1 MVRDP
6 KEIDEVMGPSI
17 ATPRSAGA
25 PPGGDEYGRR
35 VTSDVLLVGCGDL
48 GSAVG
53 LRLADRGHDVLA
65 LRRNADRVPAPLRGR
80 SVDLT
85 REAPDLQGVR
95 ARLLVV
101 ALTARPRSEEAYR
114 ATYVEG
120 MGRVLDALARGGDV
134 PERAVL
140 VSSTAVHGAGDLPPL
155 QDETTPASPTDGP
168 GRMLLAAEELFGE
181 RLPDGTVLRLSGL
194 YGGSSTRL
202 LDQVLAGRVE
212 DPHRWTNRIH
222 RLDAADAVV
231 HLLTRPELPERL
243 YLGTDDEPAQL
254 GDVTAFLAERLGAP
268 TPPAADPAR
277 GHGKRLSNARLRA
290 TGWRPSRPSYREGYA
305 DLRPPTA

>member
-1 MVRDP
+1 
-6 KEIDEVMGPSI
+6 
-17 ATPRSAGA
+17 
-25 PPGGDEYGRR
+25 

-65 LRRNADRVPAPLRGR
+65 LRRDADRVPPPLRGL

-85 REAPDLQGVR
+85 RETPRLPDLD
-95 ARLLVV
+95 ARWVVV
-101 ALTARPRSEEAYR
+101 ALTARPRTEESYR
-114 ATYVEG
+114 ATYVDG
-120 MGRVLDALARGGDV
+120 MRRALDALAATGTL

-140 VSSTAVHGAGDLPPL
+140 VSSTAVHGSSDRPSLE
-155 QDETTPASPTDGP
+155 DETASLRPADGP
-168 GRMLLAAEELFGE
+168 ARVLVEAEELFGE
-181 RLPDGTVLRLSGL
+181 RLPHGTVLRLSGL

-202 LDQVLAGRVE
+202 VDMVREGRVE

-222 RLDAADAVV
+222 REDAADAVV
-231 HLLTRPELPERL
+231 HLLTRPEAPAGL

-254 GDVTAFLAERLGAP
+254 GDVAAYLAGLLGAP
-268 TPPAADPAR
+268 TPTPADPAR

-290 TGWRPSRPSYREGYA
+290 TGWEPTRPSYREGYA
-305 DLRPPTA
+305 DVC